1 MINITRFIRGLKNRV
16 NSVYKLEEINLPTI
30 TRYSEQSTEN
40 IRFQKTDIPSLSP
53 SLFKRFNADIH
64 WRTVYRYRR

>member
-40 IRFQKTDIPSLSP
+40 IRFQKTDIPPLSP